1 MIVAGMLIMALVLIW
16 GEKEIQLK
24 GENIMQAMSIG
35 QTSMIFA
42 CIVIIIGLAITLM
55 PTIIAFVKGTGN
67 KVQVLL
73 INIIPFGMSI
83 MFVFLFVATII
94 GVINI
99 SFSNRDII
107 SWILIFV
114 SLWISAMINAIRG
127 S

>member
-1 MIVAGMLIMALVLIW
+1 MALVLIW